1 MSESSNKI
9 TYFLAGASIGALVA
23 LLFAPKSGRELRSDI
38 SDATRRGI
46 DYTTESA
53 KALGEKASHLYTS
66 GREKTSELYHLG
78 KEKASHLLESGK
90 GLLDE
95 QRDRVAAA
103 IEAGKQAYREK
114 KAEALALNPKET
126 TDSEPAL

>member
-53 KALGEKASHLYTS
+53 KSLGEKASHLYTS
-66 GREKTSELYHLG
+66 GREKRRSCTAWARKKLPICWNPGRACSTNSVTGWQPLS
-78 KEKASHLLESGK
+78 KPASRRTGTRKPRCWL
-90 GLLDE
+90 
-95 QRDRVAAA
+95 
-103 IEAGKQAYREK
+103 
-114 KAEALALNPKET
+114 
-126 TDSEPAL
+126 

>member
-1 MSESSNKI
+1 
-9 TYFLAGASIGALVA
+9 VA

-53 KALGEKASHLYTS
+53 KLLGEKASHLYIS
-66 GREKTSELYHLG
+66 GREKTSELYSLG
-78 KEKASHLLESGK
+78 KEKAAHLLEAGK
-90 GLLDE
+90 GLFDE

-114 KAEALALNPKET
+114 KAEVLALNQKELASKEA
-126 TDSEPAL
+126 TDSSEPAL

>member
-1 MSESSNKI
+1 QMSI
-9 TYFLAGASIGALVA
+9 W
-23 LLFAPKSGRELRSDI
+23 
-38 SDATRRGI
+38 RGI
-46 DYTTESA
+46 DYTTENA

-66 GREKTSELYHLG
+66 GREKTSELYALS
-78 KEKASHLLESGK
+78 KEKASHLLESGR

-114 KAEALALNPKET
+114 KAEALAIDNKEAA
-126 TDSEPAL
+126 DGEPTA

>member
-1 MSESSNKI
+1 MSDSSNKI

-46 DYTTESA
+46 EYTTENA

-66 GREKTSELYHLG
+66 GYEKTSELYAMG
-78 KEKASHLLESGK
+78 KEKAAHLLESGR

-95 QRDRVAAA
+95 QRERVAAA

-114 KAEALALNPKET
+114 KAEVMALDRKEAA
-126 TDSEPAL
+126 DSEPAL